1 MYTSRYALDEDG
13 AMISLFQMFLPFE
26 MLIDTIKGKA
36 GQDWKWL
43 PKNKE
48 TIGRRVEK
56 RSLNCGD
63 FYLVLLER
71 GGGGS

>member
-1 MYTSRYALDEDG
+1 
-13 AMISLFQMFLPFE
+13 MISLFQNFLPLE

-48 TIGRRVEK
+48 TIGRGVEK
-56 RSLNCGD
+56 GFEIVAPFIWFCWR
-63 FYLVLLER
+63 EEEEE
-71 GGGGS
+71 